1 VSCLI
6 GATTPSSESAPTAVL
21 QANEGGDAL
30 PLLLKLGCCVG
41 RNVRFVSSKTES
53 KREHDFVA

>member
-1 VSCLI
+1 MSL
-6 GATTPSSESAPTAVL
+6 GATMTSASQSALITKL

-30 PLLLKLGCCVG
+30 PLMLKLGYCVG